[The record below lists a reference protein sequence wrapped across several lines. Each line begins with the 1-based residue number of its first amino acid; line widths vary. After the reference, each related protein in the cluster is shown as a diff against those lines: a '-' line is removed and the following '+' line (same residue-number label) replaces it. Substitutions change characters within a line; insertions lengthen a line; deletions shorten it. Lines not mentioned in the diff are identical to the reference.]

1 MGKVKEHDN
10 LDGPVCPKC
19 EQICKNKDGL
29 RNHLLS
35 HYYYLFFEV
44 LPEVSPFTCPE
55 CDKEASRDRITLTR
69 HYAFAHNKIFELTDV
84 TPDMLN
90 PSSPKKL
97 KMIVKKEQDEEV
109 IAGVKLKKKE
119 DMKLE
124 VKEEIKEEDIKFKEK
139 DDIKL
144 EVKEKIKLEVKE
156 DVKLKE
162 SVAALAVKSDSNFVQ
177 WQKSFGKQDAQR
189 EKKGKRKEKGETR
202 EERRERKEK
211 RRAENKEAER
221 REAKRWEKEQGNIKG
236 SRNEDYAINKLK
248 KSEVVG
254 KPLFSLMMQEM
265 NNSGSWSTKAGTKVK
280 KEESDD
286 EYADLPEPVYACK
299 LDCQCAFHF

>member
-109 IAGVKLKKKE
+109 I
-119 DMKLE
+119 
-124 VKEEIKEEDIKFKEK
+124 
-139 DDIKL
+139 
-144 EVKEKIKLEVKE
+144 
-156 DVKLKE
+156 
-162 SVAALAVKSDSNFVQ
+162 
-177 WQKSFGKQDAQR
+177 
-189 EKKGKRKEKGETR
+189 
-202 EERRERKEK
+202 
-211 RRAENKEAER
+211 
-221 REAKRWEKEQGNIKG
+221 
-236 SRNEDYAINKLK
+236 
-248 KSEVVG
+248 
-254 KPLFSLMMQEM
+254 
-265 NNSGSWSTKAGTKVK
+265 
-280 KEESDD
+280 
-286 EYADLPEPVYACK
+286 
-299 LDCQCAFHF
+299 